1 MIATLKD
8 IAKVLVAKHQLKQRD
23 AEIFVNAIVDTV
35 LEGLQADRI
44 VKIKGFGTFK
54 LTAVRDRESVNV
66 NTGERIIVNGHDK
79 ISFTPDAVMRDMV
92 NKPFAQFD
100 TVVISDEVKFD
111 DIQDEAEEIVESVE
125 TVDVAETLEPEPA
138 VAMDA
143 LTDVVEEEVEE
154 MVPEIETKEQPV
166 VEEKI
171 AEEVPVAEDVEVAP
185 VAEIDATPVIET
197 DTTPVI
203 ETIEAAPKAETVVEE
218 KAEDVMEEVV
228 ENDNVIEEEKVE
240 EQEKI
245 EEKKENAVEKG
256 KKSPLLNE
264 HGFIIESDDDDNDKE
279 ESNCKKVF
287 ILYAIVANILIA
299 ALAFVMGYLCC
310 SNGWLKFG
318 PERVPEQEPVEVV
331 LDSTEIE
338 RMAKID
344 SIRNAAMGNVTKSD
358 STEAKPAAND
368 PVSLAK
374 LKEDDKPAEVKQTP
388 AQKPAEAKPAE
399 TKKAAEL
406 QKPADAQKPT
416 DAQKKQSNTAA
427 NVPNQSAYEKD
438 ARVRTGAYYII
449 GTQETVKVRAG
460 QTLKSISKFYLGEGM
475 ECYIEVYNGGVKEV
489 SEGQTLKI
497 PKLQLKKK
505 TAKQ

>member
-66 NTGERIIVNGHDK
+66 NTGERIIVTGHDK

-100 TVVISDEVKFD
+100 TVVIGDEVKFD
-111 DIQDEAEEIVESVE
+111 DIQDEAEDAIEVADNIVEETVEVAEETTETAEEIVENVAEKTEEASESAAEIMAKPAMLVEMSVPETVEETIEETEVE
-125 TVDVAETLEPEPA
+125 TVPETI
-138 VAMDA
+138 
-143 LTDVVEEEVEE
+143 EETQEETSE
-154 MVPEIETKEQPV
+154 MVPEKEEIIEVKEETT
-166 VEEKI
+166 EEEMTEVK
-171 AEEVPVAEDVEVAP
+171 EENIEV
-185 VAEIDATPVIET
+185 
-197 DTTPVI
+197 
-203 ETIEAAPKAETVVEE
+203 
-218 KAEDVMEEVV
+218 
-228 ENDNVIEEEKVE
+228 EEEKKVAE
-240 EQEKI
+240 T
-245 EEKKENAVEKG
+245 G
-256 KKSPLLNE
+256 KKGPVLNE
-264 HGFIIESDDDDNDKE
+264 HGFIIEPEDDDDDDNG
-279 ESNCKKVF
+279 SNCKKVF
-287 ILYAIVANILIA
+287 IFYAIIANILIA
-299 ALAFVMGYLCC
+299 ALAFVMGYMCC

-318 PERVPEQEPVEVV
+318 PERVPEQEPEEVL
-331 LDSTEIE
+331 LDSAELE

-344 SIRNAAMGNVTKSD
+344 SIRNAAMGNEVKPDSAEKKSA
-358 STEAKPAAND
+358 AKDPA
-368 PVSLAK
+368 SLAK
-374 LKEDDKPAEVKQTP
+374 LKEENNPAEAKQTP
-388 AQKPAEAKPAE
+388 AQKPAEAKPAA
-399 TKKAAEL
+399 T
-406 QKPADAQKPT
+406 QKPAEVKLVE
-416 DAQKKQSNTAA
+416 AQKKDSKVAA

-449 GTQETVKVRAG
+449 GTQETINVRAG

-489 SEGQTLKI
+489 TEGQTLKI

-505 TAKQ
+505 TAK